1 MKAAFEPEIIFISE
15 SDWQDSEKR
24 DTFLNHLLDNLENI
38 NNYQITRVYWTDDL
52 ESLLWDHPQLP
63 PWRQDRDLYLPLVQI
78 LYKKFLNFE
87 RREFIKSQENLSS
100 CQMQPV
106 LNCSCFEGLA
116 LCAFLELMHIVIER
130 EENVYLCLGFNRI
143 REEFTFFCDCHSFQ
157 VNPVVIAKPIEWL
170 DHIDLTGS
178 YWPSNIDEEEKFNTA
193 LEIAF
198 KKLDK
203 QPIYE
208 YEFSKSFLK
217 DIIKVQ
223 NHRKSIIEWTAKRL
237 TLTKQEA
244 AKDSHLQDEEL
255 EQKKKEYRFRI
266 TQRPS
271 STRIHYKYVN
281 KKIKFLRYYD
291 EGQHDD
297 GL

>member
-1 MKAAFEPEIIFISE
+1 
-15 SDWQDSEKR
+15 
-24 DTFLNHLLDNLENI
+24 
-38 NNYQITRVYWTDDL
+38 
-52 ESLLWDHPQLP
+52 
-63 PWRQDRDLYLPLVQI
+63 
-78 LYKKFLNFE
+78 
-87 RREFIKSQENLSS
+87 
-100 CQMQPV
+100 MQPV

-130 EENVYLCLGFNRI
+130 EEKVYLCLGVNRI
-143 REEFTFFCDCHSFQ
+143 REEFTFLCDCHSFQ

-170 DHIDLTGS
+170 DQIDLTES
-178 YWPSNIDEEEKFNTA
+178 YWPSNVDEEGKFKAA
-193 LEIAF
+193 LQIAF

-208 YEFSKSFLK
+208 YEFSKSFLR

-223 NHRKSIIEWTAKRL
+223 NHRTSIIEWTAKRL

-244 AKDSHLQDEEL
+244 ARDSYLQDEEL

-291 EGQHDD
+291 EGEHDD

>member
-1 MKAAFEPEIIFISE
+1 MKAVFEPEIIFISE
-15 SDWQDSEKR
+15 SDWQDSKKR
-24 DTFLNHLLDNLENI
+24 DEFLNHLLDNLENI
-38 NNYQITRVYWTDDL
+38 NNYHITRVYWTEDL
-52 ESLLWDHPQLP
+52 EGLLWDHPQLP
-63 PWRQDRDLYLPLVQI
+63 PWRQDRDWKLQI
-78 LYKKFLNFE
+78 VPIIYKAFNTA
-87 RREFIKSQENLSS
+87 REFIQSQENLSS
-100 CQMQPV
+100 CLMQPV

-130 EENVYLCLGFNRI
+130 EENVYLCLGVNRI
-143 REEFTFFCDCHSFQ
+143 REEFTFLCDCHSFQ

-170 DHIDLTGS
+170 DHIDLTES
-178 YWPSNIDEEEKFNTA
+178 YWPSNVDEEGKFKAA
-193 LEIAF
+193 LQIAF

-208 YEFSKSFLK
+208 YEFSKSFLR

-223 NHRKSIIEWTAKRL
+223 NHRTSIIEWTAKRL

-244 AKDSHLQDEEL
+244 ARDSYLQDEEL

>member
-1 MKAAFEPEIIFISE
+1 MKAVFEPEIIFISE
-15 SDWQDSEKR
+15 SDWQDSKKR
-24 DTFLNHLLDNLENI
+24 DEFLKHLLDNLENI
-38 NNYQITRVYWTDDL
+38 NNYQITRVYWTEDL
-52 ESLLWDHPQLP
+52 EGLLWDHPQLP
-63 PWRQDRDLYLPLVQI
+63 PWRLDRDWKLKLVPTI
-78 LYKKFLNFE
+78 YKNFNT
-87 RREFIKSQENLSS
+87 REFIESQETLSS
-100 CQMQPV
+100 CLMQPV

-130 EENVYLCLGFNRI
+130 EENVYLCLGVKRI
-143 REEFTFFCDCHSFQ
+143 REEFTFLCDCHSFQ

-170 DHIDLTGS
+170 DYIDLTES
-178 YWPSNIDEEEKFNTA
+178 YWPSNVDEEKKFKAA

-203 QPIYE
+203 QPRNE
-208 YEFSKSFLK
+208 YEFSKSFLR

-223 NHRKSIIEWTAKRL
+223 NHRTSIIEWTAKRL

-244 AKDSHLQDEEL
+244 AKDSYLQDEWL
-255 EQKKKEYRFRI
+255 KQKKEYRFRI

-281 KKIKFLRYYD
+281 NKMKFLRYYD
-291 EGQHDD
+291 EGEHDD

>member
-1 MKAAFEPEIIFISE
+1 MKAVFEPEIIFISE

-52 ESLLWDHPQLP
+52 EALLWDHPQLP
-63 PWRQDRDLYLPLVQI
+63 PWRKDRDWKLQI
-78 LYKKFLNFE
+78 VPTIYKNFNTARKFIE
-87 RREFIKSQENLSS
+87 SEENLSS
-100 CQMQPV
+100 CLMQPV

-130 EENVYLCLGFNRI
+130 EENVYLCLGVNRI
-143 REEFTFFCDCHSFQ
+143 REEFTFLCDCHSFQ

-170 DHIDLTGS
+170 DQIDLTES
-178 YWPSNIDEEEKFNTA
+178 YWPRNIDEEGKFKAA
-193 LEIAF
+193 LQIAF

-203 QPIYE
+203 QPIYD
-208 YEFSKSFLK
+208 YEFSKSFLR

-223 NHRKSIIEWTAKRL
+223 NHRTSIIEWTAKRL

-244 AKDSHLQDEEL
+244 ARDSYLQDEEL

-281 KKIKFLRYYD
+281 NKIKFLRYYD
-291 EGQHDD
+291 EGEHDD

>member
-1 MKAAFEPEIIFISE
+1 MKAVFEPEIIFISE
-15 SDWQDSEKR
+15 SDWQDSKKR
-24 DTFLNHLLDNLENI
+24 DEFLNHLLDNLENI
-38 NNYQITRVYWTDDL
+38 NNYHITRVYWTEDL
-52 ESLLWDHPQLP
+52 EGLLWDHPQLP
-63 PWRQDRDLYLPLVQI
+63 PWRLDRDWKLKLVPTI
-78 LYKKFLNFE
+78 YKNFNT
-87 RREFIKSQENLSS
+87 REFIESQETLSS
-100 CQMQPV
+100 CLMQPV

-130 EENVYLCLGFNRI
+130 EENVYLCLGVNRI
-143 REEFTFFCDCHSFQ
+143 REEFTFLCDCHSFQ

-170 DHIDLTGS
+170 DQIDLTES
-178 YWPSNIDEEEKFNTA
+178 YWPSNVDEEGKFKAA
-193 LEIAF
+193 LQIAF

-208 YEFSKSFLK
+208 YEFSKSFLR

-223 NHRKSIIEWTAKRL
+223 NHRTSIIEWTAKRL

-244 AKDSHLQDEEL
+244 ARDSYLQDEEL

-291 EGQHDD
+291 EGEHDD

>member
-1 MKAAFEPEIIFISE
+1 MKAVFEPEILFISE

-24 DTFLNHLLDNLENI
+24 DAFLKHLLENLENI
-38 NNYQITRVYWTDDL
+38 NNYKITRIYWTDDL
-52 ESLLWDHPQLP
+52 EELLWEHPQLP
-63 PWRQDRDLYLPLVQI
+63 PWRQDRDWKLQI
-78 LYKKFLNFE
+78 VPIIYRAFNIA
-87 RREFIKSQENLSS
+87 REFIQSDESLSS
-100 CQMQPV
+100 CLMQPV

-116 LCAFLELMHIVIER
+116 LSSFLELMHIVIER
-130 EENVYLCLGFNRI
+130 EENVYLCLGVNRL

-157 VNPVVIAKPIEWL
+157 VNPVVIANPIEWL
-170 DHIDLTGS
+170 DHIGLTES
-178 YWPSNIDEEEKFNTA
+178 YWPSNIDEGDKFNAA

-203 QPIYE
+203 QPLYE

-217 DIIKVQ
+217 DIVQVQ
-223 NHRKSIIEWTAKRL
+223 NHRTSIIEWTAKRL

-244 AKDSHLQDEEL
+244 ARDSYLKDEYVAQ
-255 EQKKKEYRFRI
+255 KKEYRFRI

-281 KKIKFLRYYD
+281 KKMKFLRYYD
-291 EGQHDD
+291 EGEHDD

>member
-1 MKAAFEPEIIFISE
+1 MKAVFEPEILFISE

-24 DTFLNHLLDNLENI
+24 DTFLKHLLDNLENI

-52 ESLLWDHPQLP
+52 EELLWDHPQLP
-63 PWRQDRDLYLPLVQI
+63 PWRQDRDWKLQI
-78 LYKKFLNFE
+78 VPIIYKAFNTARKF
-87 RREFIKSQENLSS
+87 IQSPENLSS
-100 CQMQPV
+100 CLMQPV

-116 LCAFLELMHIVIER
+116 LCSFLELMHIVIER
-130 EENVYLCLGFNRI
+130 EENVYLCLGVNRI
-143 REEFTFFCDCHSFQ
+143 REEFTFLCDCHSFQ

-170 DHIDLTGS
+170 DHIDLTES
-178 YWPSNIDEEEKFNTA
+178 YWPSNIDEEGKFNTA

-223 NHRKSIIEWTAKRL
+223 NHRTSIIEWTAKRL

-244 AKDSHLQDEEL
+244 ARDPHLQDEYL
-255 EQKKKEYRFRI
+255 KQKKEYRFRI

-281 KKIKFLRYYD
+281 NKIKFLRYYD
-291 EGQHDD
+291 EGEHDD

>member
-1 MKAAFEPEIIFISE
+1 
-15 SDWQDSEKR
+15 
-24 DTFLNHLLDNLENI
+24 
-38 NNYQITRVYWTDDL
+38 
-52 ESLLWDHPQLP
+52 
-63 PWRQDRDLYLPLVQI
+63 
-78 LYKKFLNFE
+78 
-87 RREFIKSQENLSS
+87 
-100 CQMQPV
+100 MQPV

-130 EENVYLCLGFNRI
+130 EENVYLCLGVNRI

-178 YWPSNIDEEEKFNTA
+178 YWPSNIDEEGKFNTA

-223 NHRKSIIEWTAKRL
+223 NHRTSIIEWTAKRL

-244 AKDSHLQDEEL
+244 AKDSYLQDEYL
-255 EQKKKEYRFRI
+255 KQKKEYRFRI

-271 STRIHYKYVN
+271 STRIQYKYVN
-281 KKIKFLRYYD
+281 KKIKFLSYYD
-291 EGQHDD
+291 EGEHDD

>member
-1 MKAAFEPEIIFISE
+1 MKAVFEPEILFISE

-24 DTFLNHLLDNLENI
+24 DTFLKHLLDNLENI

-52 ESLLWDHPQLP
+52 EGLLWDHPQLP
-63 PWRQDRDLYLPLVQI
+63 PWRQDRDWKLQI
-78 LYKKFLNFE
+78 VPIIYKAFNTA
-87 RREFIKSQENLSS
+87 RHFIQSQENLSS
-100 CQMQPV
+100 CLMQPV

-130 EENVYLCLGFNRI
+130 EENVYLCLGVNRI
-143 REEFTFFCDCHSFQ
+143 REEFTFLCDCHSFQ

-170 DHIDLTGS
+170 DHIDLTES
-178 YWPSNIDEEEKFNTA
+178 YWPSNIDEEGKFRAA

-208 YEFSKSFLK
+208 YEFSKSFLR

-223 NHRKSIIEWTAKRL
+223 NHRTSIIEWTAKRL

-244 AKDSHLQDEEL
+244 AKDSYLQDEWL
-255 EQKKKEYRFRI
+255 TKKKEYRFRI

-291 EGQHDD
+291 EGEHDD

>member
-1 MKAAFEPEIIFISE
+1 MKAVFEPEILFISE

-24 DTFLNHLLDNLENI
+24 DTFLKHLLDNLESI
-38 NNYQITRVYWTDDL
+38 NNYQITRVYWTEDL
-52 ESLLWDHPQLP
+52 EELLWDHPQLP
-63 PWRQDRDLYLPLVQI
+63 PWRQDRDWKLQI
-78 LYKKFLNFE
+78 VPIIYKAFSTVT
-87 RREFIKSQENLSS
+87 EFIQSQENLSS
-100 CQMQPV
+100 CLMQPV

-130 EENVYLCLGFNRI
+130 EENVYLCLGVKRI
-143 REEFTFFCDCHSFQ
+143 REEFTFLCECHSFQ

-170 DHIDLTGS
+170 DQIDLTES
-178 YWPSNIDEEEKFNTA
+178 YWPSNIDEEGKFNTA

-217 DIIKVQ
+217 NIIKVQ
-223 NHRKSIIEWTAKRL
+223 NHRTSIIEWTAKRL

-244 AKDSHLQDEEL
+244 AKNSYLQDEWL
-255 EQKKKEYRFRI
+255 TKKKEYRFRI
-266 TQRPS
+266 TQQPS

-281 KKIKFLRYYD
+281 NKMKFLRYYD
-291 EGQHDD
+291 EGEHDD

>member
-1 MKAAFEPEIIFISE
+1 MKAVFEPEILFISE

-24 DTFLNHLLDNLENI
+24 DTFLKHLLDNLENI

-52 ESLLWDHPQLP
+52 EGLLWDHPQLP
-63 PWRQDRDLYLPLVQI
+63 PWRQDRDWKLQI
-78 LYKKFLNFE
+78 VPIIYKAFNTARKF
-87 RREFIKSQENLSS
+87 IQSQENLSS
-100 CQMQPV
+100 CLMQPV
-106 LNCSCFEGLA
+106 LKCSCFEGLA

-130 EENVYLCLGFNRI
+130 EENVYLCLGVNRR
-143 REEFTFFCDCHSFQ
+143 REEFTFLCDCHSFQ

-170 DHIDLTGS
+170 DHIDLTES
-178 YWPSNIDEEEKFNTA
+178 YWPRNIDEEKKFKAA

-208 YEFSKSFLK
+208 YEFSKSFLR

-223 NHRKSIIEWTAKRL
+223 NHRTSIIEWTAKRL

-244 AKDSHLQDEEL
+244 ARDSYLQDEEL

-281 KKIKFLRYYD
+281 KKI
-291 EGQHDD
+291 
-297 GL
+297 

>member
-1 MKAAFEPEIIFISE
+1 MKAVFEPEILFISE

-24 DTFLNHLLDNLENI
+24 DTFLKHLLDHLENI

-52 ESLLWDHPQLP
+52 EELLWEHPQLP
-63 PWRQDRDLYLPLVQI
+63 PWRQDRDWKLQI
-78 LYKKFLNFE
+78 VPIIYKAFNTARKF
-87 RREFIKSQENLSS
+87 IQTQENLSS
-100 CQMQPV
+100 CLMQPV
-106 LNCSCFEGLA
+106 LKCSCFEGLA

-130 EENVYLCLGFNRI
+130 EENVYLCLGVNRI

-170 DHIDLTGS
+170 DHIDLES
-178 YWPSNIDEEEKFNTA
+178 YWPSNIDEEGKFNTA

-198 KKLDK
+198 KKLGK
-203 QPIYE
+203 EPLYE
-208 YEFSKSFLK
+208 YEFSKSFLR

-223 NHRKSIIEWTAKRL
+223 NHRTSIIEWTAKRL

-244 AKDSHLQDEEL
+244 ARDSYLQDEEL

-291 EGQHDD
+291 EGEHDD

>member
-1 MKAAFEPEIIFISE
+1 MKAVFEPEIIFISE
-15 SDWQDSEKR
+15 SDWQDSKKR
-24 DTFLNHLLDNLENI
+24 DEFLNHLLDNLENI
-38 NNYQITRVYWTDDL
+38 NNYHITRVYWTEDL
-52 ESLLWDHPQLP
+52 EGLLWDHPQLP
-63 PWRQDRDLYLPLVQI
+63 PWRLDRDWKLKLVPTI
-78 LYKKFLNFE
+78 YKNFNT
-87 RREFIKSQENLSS
+87 REFIESQETLSS
-100 CQMQPV
+100 CLMQPV

-130 EENVYLCLGFNRI
+130 EENVYLCLGVNRI
-143 REEFTFFCDCHSFQ
+143 REEFTFLCDCHSFQ

-170 DHIDLTGS
+170 DHIDLTES
-178 YWPSNIDEEEKFNTA
+178 YWPSNVDEEGKFKAA
-193 LEIAF
+193 LQIAF

-208 YEFSKSFLK
+208 YEFSKSFLR

-223 NHRKSIIEWTAKRL
+223 NHRTSIIEWTAKRL

-244 AKDSHLQDEEL
+244 ARDSYLQDEEL

>member
-1 MKAAFEPEIIFISE
+1 MKAVFEPEILFISE
-15 SDWQDSEKR
+15 SDWQDSKKR
-24 DTFLNHLLDNLENI
+24 DEFLNHLLDNLENI

-52 ESLLWDHPQLP
+52 EGLLWDHPQLP
-63 PWRQDRDLYLPLVQI
+63 PWRLDRDWKLKLVPTI
-78 LYKKFLNFE
+78 YKNFNT
-87 RREFIKSQENLSS
+87 REFIESQETLSS
-100 CQMQPV
+100 CLMQPV

-170 DHIDLTGS
+170 DQIDLTES
-178 YWPSNIDEEEKFNTA
+178 YWPSNIDEEEKFKAA
-193 LEIAF
+193 LKIAF

-203 QPIYE
+203 QPLYK
-208 YEFSKSFLK
+208 YEFTKTFLK

-223 NHRKSIIEWTAKRL
+223 NHRTSIIEWTAKRL
-237 TLTKQEA
+237 TLNRQQA
-244 AKDSHLQDEEL
+244 ARNSYLQDEYL
-255 EQKKKEYRFRI
+255 DQQKEYRFRI

-281 KKIKFLRYYD
+281 KNIIKFLRYYD
-291 EGQHDD
+291 EGEHDD